1 MLITIKHTPKSL
13 EFGKQLHVLLPD
25 IKPPKDGFKV
35 MYVLHGYY
43 GDFTDWLYLSNIM
56 RFERPSDLVLVFP
69 DGSNSYYVDHP
80 KGLKYESYIIE
91 DVIPLI
97 EQTFHISQAKE
108 SRYIA
113 GLSMGGYGALYI
125 GLKHAHM
132 FSKVY
137 GLSAVVYPSDIFK
150 HLSESR
156 IYKFETLFDEK
167 QLPSYDLIPYALN
180 SVKHNT
186 YISLCIGLDDFLY
199 KDNQSFHEELKSLNI
214 IHTYIEDK
222 GNHNWEFWDTH
233 MARILKELVLL

>member
-1 MLITIKHTPKSL
+1 
-13 EFGKQLHVLLPD
+13 
-25 IKPPKDGFKV
+25 
-35 MYVLHGYY
+35 LHGYY
-43 GDFTDWLYLSNIM
+43 GDFTDWLYLSNII
-56 RFERPSDLVLVFP
+56 RFDKPSDLVLVFP

-97 EQTFHISQAKE
+97 EQTFHISQAKD

-137 GLSAVVYPSDIFK
+137 GLSSVVYPSDIFK

-156 IYKFETLFDEK
+156 IYKFETLFDK
-167 QLPSYDLIPYALN
+167 DHLSTYDLIPYAIK
-180 SVKHNT
+180 SIKHEIH
-186 YISLCIGLDDFLY
+186 ISLCIGLNDFLLN
-199 KDNQSFHEELKSLNI
+199 DNKSFHQDLISLNI
-214 IHTYIEDK
+214 PHTYIEDK
-222 GNHNWEFWDTH
+222 GTHNWEFWDTH
-233 MARILKELVLL
+233 MARILKELIL